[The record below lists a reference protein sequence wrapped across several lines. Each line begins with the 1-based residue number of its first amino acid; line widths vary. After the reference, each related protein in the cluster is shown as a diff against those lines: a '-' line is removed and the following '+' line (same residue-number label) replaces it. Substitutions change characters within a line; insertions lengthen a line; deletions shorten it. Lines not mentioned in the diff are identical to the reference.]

1 MKRTQI
7 TGEFWLAALIGC
19 SYMLK
24 TKMKG
29 VFNRTALL
37 LAVSVITS
45 GLAASGHAQ
54 VYYSV
59 RGLLAEQFRQSELVD
74 FQRIQLSDER
84 RAGLER
90 QLGEKLE
97 KSEYIFYVARSANH
111 VDGYALFDREIG
123 QHEYIHFATFF
134 DPDGRVTRVEV
145 VAYREPYGE
154 GIRSK
159 RFRKQFVGK
168 EAASGFKPGH
178 DIDVISGAT
187 LSARAMAKA
196 VKRATLLLHDAVLT
210 SS

>member
-1 MKRTQI
+1 
-7 TGEFWLAALIGC
+7 
-19 SYMLK
+19 
-24 TKMKG
+24 MKG

-37 LAVSVITS
+37 LAASLGVS

-59 RGLLAEQFRQSELVD
+59 RGLLAEQFQQSELVD
-74 FQRIQLSDER
+74 FQRVQLSGDR
-84 RAGLER
+84 REGIER
-90 QLGEKLE
+90 QLGQKLG
-97 KSEYIFYVARSANH
+97 KSEYIFYVAHSAGH
-111 VDGYALFDREIG
+111 IDGYALFDREIG
-123 QHEYIHFATFF
+123 QHEYIDFATFF
-134 DPDGRVTRVEV
+134 DCDGRVTRVEV

-168 EAASGFKPGH
+168 EAASGFRPGH

-196 VKRATLLLHDAVLT
+196 VRRATLLLHDTVLT

>member
-1 MKRTQI
+1 
-7 TGEFWLAALIGC
+7 
-19 SYMLK
+19 
-24 TKMKG
+24 MKG
-29 VFNRTALL
+29 VFNRTALTL
-37 LAVSVITS
+37 VLTVLGS

-59 RGLLAEQFRQSELVD
+59 RGLLAEQFRQSQLVD
-74 FQRIQLSDER
+74 FQRIQLSTDR
-84 RAGLER
+84 RAELGR
-90 QLGEKLE
+90 QLGQKLE
-97 KSEYIFYVARSANH
+97 RGEYIFYVAHSGDQ

-123 QHEYIHFATFF
+123 QHEYIDFATFF
-134 DPDGRVTRVEV
+134 DGEGRVTRVEV
-145 VAYREPYGE
+145 VAYREPYGD

-159 RFRKQFVGK
+159 RFRSQFVGK

-196 VKRATLLLHDAVLT
+196 VKRATLLLHDTVLT

>member
-1 MKRTQI
+1 
-7 TGEFWLAALIGC
+7 
-19 SYMLK
+19 MLK

-29 VFNRTALL
+29 VFNRAALL

-74 FQRIQLSDER
+74 FQRIQLSGDRREGIER
-84 RAGLER
+84 R
-90 QLGEKLE
+90 LGQKLE
-97 KSEYIFYVARSANH
+97 KSEYILYVARSADH
-111 VDGYALFDREIG
+111 IDGYALFDREIG
-123 QHEYIHFATFF
+123 QHEYIDFATFF
-134 DPDGRVTRVEV
+134 DRDGRVTRVEV

-168 EAASGFKPGH
+168 EAASGFRPGH

-187 LSARAMAKA
+187 LSARARAKA
-196 VKRATLLLHDAVLT
+196 VKRATVLLRHAVLT

>member
-1 MKRTQI
+1 MLVAT
-7 TGEFWLAALIGC
+7 LAGSL
-19 SYMLK
+19 
-24 TKMKG
+24 
-29 VFNRTALL
+29 
-37 LAVSVITS
+37 
-45 GLAASGHAQ
+45 LAASGDAQ

-74 FQRIQLSDER
+74 FQRIQLTDQDRELLEKR
-84 RAGLER
+84 LGQKLER
-90 QLGEKLE
+90 K
-97 KSEYIFYVARSANH
+97 EYTFYVAHSGDH

-123 QHEYIHFATFF
+123 QHEYIDFATFF
-134 DPDGRVTRVEV
+134 DGEGRVTRVEV

-168 EAASGFKPGH
+168 EAASGFRPGH

-196 VKRATLLLHDAVLT
+196 VKRATLLLHDAVLEST
-210 SS
+210 

>member
-1 MKRTQI
+1 
-7 TGEFWLAALIGC
+7 
-19 SYMLK
+19 
-24 TKMKG
+24 MKG
-29 VFNRTALL
+29 VFNRAALL
-37 LAVSVITS
+37 LAVSVVAS

-59 RGLLAEQFRQSELVD
+59 RGLLSEQFHESELVD
-74 FQRIQLSDER
+74 FRRIQLSESR
-84 RAGLER
+84 REGIER
-90 QLGEKLE
+90 QLGQKLA
-97 KSEYIFYVARSANH
+97 KSEYILYVARSADH

-123 QHEYIHFATFF
+123 QHEYIDFATFF
-134 DPDGRVTRVEV
+134 DCDGRVTRVEV

-168 EAASGFKPGH
+168 EADSGFKPGH

-196 VKRATLLLHDAVLT
+196 VKRATLLVHDAVLT

>member
-1 MKRTQI
+1 
-7 TGEFWLAALIGC
+7 
-19 SYMLK
+19 
-24 TKMKG
+24 MKG
-29 VFNRTALL
+29 VFNRAALL
-37 LAVSVITS
+37 LAVSAVTS

-54 VYYSV
+54 VYFSV
-59 RGLLAEQFRQSELVD
+59 RGLLSEQFQGSDLVD
-74 FQRIQLSDER
+74 FQRIKLSADRREEIER
-84 RAGLER
+84 HLGQKLER
-90 QLGEKLE
+90 A
-97 KSEYIFYVARSANH
+97 EYIFYVARSADH

-123 QHEYIHFATFF
+123 QHEYIDFATFF
-134 DPDGRVTRVEV
+134 DCDGRVTRVEV

-196 VKRATLLLHDAVLT
+196 VKRATLLLHDTVLT

>member
-1 MKRTQI
+1 
-7 TGEFWLAALIGC
+7 
-19 SYMLK
+19 ML
-24 TKMKG
+24 
-29 VFNRTALL
+29 VL
-37 LAVSVITS
+37 VIAGS

-59 RGLLAEQFRQSELVD
+59 RGLLAEQFRQSDLVD
-74 FQRIQLSDER
+74 FRRIQLSEKDRE
-84 RAGLER
+84 L
-90 QLGEKLE
+90 LGKRLGQKLE
-97 KSEYIFYVARSANH
+97 KGEYIFYVAHSDDH

-123 QHEYIHFATFF
+123 QHEYIDFATFF
-134 DPDGRVTRVEV
+134 DAEGRVTRVEV

-168 EAASGFKPGH
+168 QAASGFRPGH

-187 LSARAMAKA
+187 LSAHAMAKA

>member
-1 MKRTQI
+1 MK
-7 TGEFWLAALIGC
+7 
-19 SYMLK
+19 S
-24 TKMKG
+24 
-29 VFNRTALL
+29 VFNRAAWMLVFL
-37 LAVSVITS
+37 LAGSV
-45 GLAASGHAQ
+45 LAANGHAQ

-74 FQRIQLSDER
+74 FQRIQLSEKDR
-84 RAGLER
+84 DL
-90 QLGEKLE
+90 LGKRLGQKLE
-97 KSEYIFYVARSANH
+97 KGEFIFYVAHSGSH

-123 QHEYIHFATFF
+123 QHEYIDFATFF
-134 DPDGRVTRVEV
+134 DGEGRVTRVEV

-154 GIRSK
+154 GIRST

-168 EAASGFKPGH
+168 EAASGFRPGH

-187 LSARAMAKA
+187 LSAHAMAKA

>member
-1 MKRTQI
+1 
-7 TGEFWLAALIGC
+7 
-19 SYMLK
+19 
-24 TKMKG
+24 MKG
-29 VFNRTALL
+29 VFNRAALL
-37 LAVSVITS
+37 LAVAVVTF

-59 RGLLAEQFRQSELVD
+59 RGLLAEQFRQSDLVD
-74 FQRIQLSDER
+74 FQRVQLTAER
-84 RAGLER
+84 REGIER
-90 QLGEKLE
+90 QLGQKLA
-97 KSEYIFYVARSANH
+97 KTEYIFYVARSADH

-123 QHEYIHFATFF
+123 QHEYIDFATFF
-134 DPDGRVTRVEV
+134 DCDGRVTRVEV

-159 RFRKQFVGK
+159 RFRRQFIGK
-168 EAASGFKPGH
+168 EADSGFKPGH

-196 VKRATLLLHDAVLT
+196 VKRATLLLHGTVLT

>member
-1 MKRTQI
+1 
-7 TGEFWLAALIGC
+7 
-19 SYMLK
+19 MLVLVVA
-24 TKMKG
+24 G
-29 VFNRTALL
+29 
-37 LAVSVITS
+37 S

-59 RGLLAEQFRQSELVD
+59 RGLLSEQFRQSELVD
-74 FQRIQLSDER
+74 FQRIQLSEEDRE
-84 RAGLER
+84 
-90 QLGEKLE
+90 QLGKRLGQKLE
-97 KSEYIFYVARSANH
+97 KGEYIFYVAHSGDH

-123 QHEYIHFATFF
+123 QHEYIDFATFF
-134 DPDGRVTRVEV
+134 DAEGRVTRVEV

-168 EAASGFKPGH
+168 QAASGFRPGH

-187 LSARAMAKA
+187 LSAHAMAKA
-196 VKRATLLLHDAVLT
+196 VKRATLLLHDTVLT

>member
-1 MKRTQI
+1 
-7 TGEFWLAALIGC
+7 
-19 SYMLK
+19 
-24 TKMKG
+24 MKG
-29 VFNRTALL
+29 VFNRAALL

-59 RGLLAEQFRQSELVD
+59 RGLLADQFRQSELVD
-74 FQRIQLSDER
+74 FQRIQLSDDR
-84 RAGLER
+84 REGIER
-90 QLGEKLE
+90 QLGQKLE
-97 KSEYIFYVARSANH
+97 KSEYILYVAHSADH

-123 QHEYIHFATFF
+123 QHEYIDFATFF
-134 DPDGRVTRVEV
+134 DRDGRVTRVEV

-159 RFRKQFVGK
+159 RFREQFVGK
-168 EAASGFKPGH
+168 EAASGFRPGH

>member
-1 MKRTQI
+1 MLVFLLA
-7 TGEFWLAALIGC
+7 GSVLAA
-19 SYMLK
+19 
-24 TKMKG
+24 
-29 VFNRTALL
+29 N
-37 LAVSVITS
+37 
-45 GLAASGHAQ
+45 GHAQ

-74 FQRIQLSDER
+74 FQRIQLSEKDR
-84 RAGLER
+84 DLLGKRLGQKLER
-90 QLGEKLE
+90 GEF
-97 KSEYIFYVARSANH
+97 IFYVAHSGSH

-123 QHEYIHFATFF
+123 QHEYIDFATFF
-134 DPDGRVTRVEV
+134 DGEGRVTRVEV

-154 GIRSK
+154 GIRST

-168 EAASGFKPGH
+168 EAASGFRPGH

-187 LSARAMAKA
+187 LSAHAMAKA

>member
-1 MKRTQI
+1 MLV
-7 TGEFWLAALIGC
+7 LA
-19 SYMLK
+19 
-24 TKMKG
+24 
-29 VFNRTALL
+29 
-37 LAVSVITS
+37 LAGSL
-45 GLAASGHAQ
+45 LAASGDAQ

-59 RGLLAEQFRQSELVD
+59 RGLLAEQFRQSDLVD
-74 FQRIQLSDER
+74 FQRVQLSDKDRE
-84 RAGLER
+84 L
-90 QLGEKLE
+90 LGKRLGQKLE
-97 KSEYIFYVARSANH
+97 KGEYIFYVAHSGDH

-123 QHEYIHFATFF
+123 QHEYIDFATFF
-134 DPDGRVTRVEV
+134 DGEGRVTRVEV

-168 EAASGFKPGH
+168 EAASGFRPGH

-187 LSARAMAKA
+187 LSAHAMAKA

>member
-1 MKRTQI
+1 MK
-7 TGEFWLAALIGC
+7 
-19 SYMLK
+19 S
-24 TKMKG
+24 
-29 VFNRTALL
+29 VFNRVACMLVLALAGSL
-37 LAVSVITS
+37 
-45 GLAASGHAQ
+45 LAASGDAQ

-59 RGLLAEQFRQSELVD
+59 RGLLAEQFRQSDLVD
-74 FQRIQLSDER
+74 FQRVQLSDKDRE
-84 RAGLER
+84 L
-90 QLGEKLE
+90 LGKRLGQKLE
-97 KSEYIFYVARSANH
+97 KGEYIFYVAHSGDH

-123 QHEYIHFATFF
+123 QHEYIDFATFF
-134 DPDGRVTRVEV
+134 DGEGRVTRVEV

-168 EAASGFKPGH
+168 EAASGFRPGH

-187 LSARAMAKA
+187 LSAHAMAKA